1 MRACLRLSLLT
12 GATWVLSLLAEG
24 LDLDW
29 LRALSIVTNGGQGAL
44 LLLLSYVTARLVL
57 AMLAAKLG
65 CGKDD
70 VAAPSTGTSCAS
82 GAERNWSYADGSSE

>member
-29 LRALSIVTNGGQGAL
+29 LRAMSIVTNGGQGAL
-44 LLLLSYVTARLVL
+44 LLLSYVTTRRVL

-70 VAAPSTGTSCAS
+70 VAAPSTGTSSTS
-82 GAERNWSYADGSSE
+82 GEERNWSYADGSSE